1 MHRARM
7 SGMLDSGPD
16 SLGRCRPNQL
26 GALDGSKSMTTSRI
40 DRSVSRR
47 SAIAGIG
54 AGGAAVAL
62 AAVAN
67 RTSAQEG
74 SLADH
79 PLTGTWLTLA
89 NPMLPQTPQVPH
101 IARFGADGTVLL
113 MAPPADI
120 GPTGVVLQSALVG
133 LWEAYDA
140 QRGHFTATQPLC
152 DLTGHVVGM
161 VTVDGYPLVSEDGQ
175 AFADDGELV
184 TITIRDA
191 AGAVVDAFPGAGG
204 RPVRGNR
211 LTFDNAVFPDLLPDT
226 GTPTS

>member
-1 MHRARM
+1 MNTAE
-7 SGMLDSGPD
+7 SGNVL
-16 SLGRCRPNQL
+16 
-26 GALDGSKSMTTSRI
+26 
-40 DRSVSRR
+40 SRR
-47 SAIAGIG
+47 TAIAGIG

-101 IARFGADGTVLL
+101 ISRFGADGTVVL
-113 MAPPADI
+113 MTPPTDI
-120 GPTGVVLQSALVG
+120 GPTGVVLQSAMVG

-140 QRGHFTATQPLC
+140 QRGHFTATQSLC

-175 AFADDGELV
+175 AFSDDGELV
-184 TITIRDA
+184 MITLRDA

-211 LTFDNAVFPDLLPDT
+211 LTFDTAVFPQLLPKT